1 MFFFALTGE
10 HNDRVFSRAKAK
22 LVIVCNEE
30 CIKEEFISRGSY
42 SNNHALKI
50 NVNGETVKSTFVD
63 KLFQFPSNSSD
74 SFLTKLHYFDEKSTR
89 KE

>member
-42 SNNHALKI
+42 SNKDALKI
-50 NVNGETVKSTFVD
+50 NINGESFKAHLLANGFNFVAVL
-63 KLFQFPSNSSD
+63 LF
-74 SFLTKLHYFDEKSTR
+74 YF
-89 KE
+89 